1 LELSSG
7 ERIKIESPALCL
19 VFPLHVMLLRRNER
33 TGRLEDYEFIGIDH
47 IAKVIQK
54 ADVVENG
61 AKTS

>member
-1 LELSSG
+1 VEGRGGRS
-7 ERIKIESPALCL
+7 ALCL
-19 VFPLHVMLLRRNER
+19 VFPLHVQILRCNER

-61 AKTS
+61 VKTS